1 MSINRDHNDNRPI
14 GVRWNLLN
22 VDSSIQ
28 RDTDQLLE
36 RWDLY
41 GQADPRVTLLKEL
54 IARILDMPFIDNKLK
69 VALNK
74 KLIPL
79 KLHKV
84 Y

>member
-1 MSINRDHNDNRPI
+1 MSIILNPNDKRPI
-14 GVRWNLLN
+14 AVRWNLLN

-28 RDTDQLLE
+28 RDIDQLLL

-41 GQADPRVTLLKEL
+41 GSADPRVTLLKEL
-54 IARILDMPFIDNKLK
+54 IARILNMPFIDSQTK
-69 VALNK
+69 AILNK